1 MAHFKENPFVQ
12 SRIRTR
18 PNFDFNKPRIPL
30 SVNRSKLNIPYKSE
44 ICSLFQR
51 GKCYYGDN
59 CHFSHTT
66 TVIRNL
72 GFQSVAAAAVEE
84 HLNNEEEDD
93 SRRNSVY
100 ESKVCRWFSGGA
112 VCPFGDRCSFLHV
125 IEERV
130 HSDHEIR
137 CWNFNYGVNCD
148 KSVWKT
154 KLCMKWLRFG
164 DCPFGL
170 KCSYAHGREELQE
183 AGAYAKMESRCTR
196 FAGKR
201 QNAASLSEVGKKI
214 AKKMQL
220 KGKRCLMEW
229 KFKNT
234 NRIYADWI
242 DDTHNFDVSFS
253 KVES

>member
-1 MAHFKENPFVQ
+1 MTHLKENPFVQ

-18 PNFDFNKPRIPL
+18 PNFEFNKPRIPL

-59 CHFSHTT
+59 CHYSHSTSE
-66 TVIRNL
+66 IRNL
-72 GFQSVAAAAVEE
+72 GFQSAAAAMEV
-84 HLNNEEEDD
+84 HLKEDDD

-112 VCPFGDRCSFLHV
+112 VCPFGDHCSFLHV

-137 CWNFNYGVNCD
+137 CWNFSYGGNCD

-164 DCPFGL
+164 DCPFGV

-183 AGAYAKMESRCTR
+183 LGAYAKMETRCTR

-201 QNAASLSEVGKKI
+201 QNGASLSEVGKKI

-220 KGKRCLMEW
+220 KGKRCLREW
-229 KFKNT
+229 KFKKT